1 MSIDAAQL
9 QRHYASISD
18 EELIALDRDELTEI
32 AQQCYDE
39 EIKRRGIVIPSDD
52 SVDEETIDIPDD
64 DSPAIAATEEEL
76 AEFEELDNP
85 DVSMA
90 CTFADHGG
98 GSATADAEEAYQ
110 ALKAAGVPCRVR
122 VVRVEPEPDNPRPY
136 TDHQL
141 LVPSSQTLHATSILD
156 KSFFNP
162 RMEEDWRNH
171 LEGLTDEEV
180 LQFSADDLCAGLL
193 DRAARLKRIY
203 SEEISRR
210 KLEGSPLKY
219 RTASANDADNV

>member
-18 EELIALDRDELTEI
+18 DELIALDRDSLTEI

-39 EIKRRGIVIPSDD
+39 EIKRRGIVFPSHD
-52 SVDEETIDIPDD
+52 STDEETAAIPDD

-90 CTFADHGG
+90 CSFAEHGG
-98 GSATADAEEAYQ
+98 GSATVDAEEAYQ
-110 ALKAAGVPCRVR
+110 ALRAAGVPCRVR
-122 VVRVEPEPDNPRPY
+122 VVRVEPEPVNPRPY

-156 KSFFNP
+156 KAFFNP
-162 RMEEDWRNH
+162 RMEEDWKNH
-171 LEGLTDEEV
+171 LEGLTNEEL

-193 DRAARLKRIY
+193 DRAARLRKIY
-203 SEEISRR
+203 SEEINRR
-210 KLEGSPLKY
+210 KLEGSQLKY
-219 RTASANDADNV
+219 HTASAKDADNI